1 MVKAGQPVRT
11 LSVLQAQGNG
21 DFDQGGGSVSR
32 EVHQNGCILKVES
45 MNFPVRVD
53 VEWERNSEVKVIPRF
68 LC

>member
-1 MVKAGQPVRT
+1 M
-11 LSVLQAQGNG
+11 N
-21 DFDQGGGSVSR
+21 R
-32 EVHQNGCILKVES
+32 EVYQNECILKVES